1 MGISLPGYQE
11 GVWSNYLV
19 LMTVVKGKKGQR
31 HSMRSVSF
39 PFQIAFGQLIA
50 NWLYVVFGYDHFLI
64 AL

>member
-1 MGISLPGYQE
+1 MGISLPGYEE

-19 LMTVVKGKKGQR
+19 LMTVVKGQR

-39 PFQIAFGQLIA
+39 PFQIAVGQLIA
-50 NWLYVVFGYDHFLI
+50 NWLYVVFGDDHFLI